1 MGSIGESQD
10 TRCWHCLEGSMHAWG
25 PLVNPRTLDVGIVW
39 RGPCMGSIGE
49 FQDTRCRH
57 CLEGSMHGVHW

>member
-1 MGSIGESQD
+1 MLALFGGV
-10 TRCWHCLEGSMHAWG
+10 HAWG
-25 PLVNPRTLDVGIVW
+25 PLVNSRTLDVGIVW

-49 FQDTRCRH
+49 FQDARCWH